1 MSPAGLWRVD
11 NFVSTCPGIRGGSPA
26 ALAAPL
32 GADGKPEIPAGGNV
46 DGCQRQ
52 GHRCAEAQFWNE
64 PRLGQSPREYRR
76 ADEPQLHHTADWRR
90 ELPGQRSGPSRR
102 VNPVRAGLRYDA
114 HAASAARP
122 VFHAMVMSARDTSD
136 ARVGPPAMGVRLLS
150 RLLRPTARSLTLGIV
165 VAATLIGA
173 ETLLVYLLEQI
184 APGMAFGVVYL
195 LGVLVISTGWGFGL
209 AVTTSVTSAL
219 AFDYFH
225 VQPGSVVPDSAA
237 DVVAITMFV
246 MVALAANTL
255 AGVARARAAEAD
267 QRRQEADERRREADL
282 AAARA
287 HALAELQAAL
297 RRVGTL
303 VARGVTPA
311 EVYAAV
317 ATELAR
323 CLGVYYS
330 ALWRYEP
337 DGAATLLVARDDDP
351 GLKKMPVGA
360 RFSLEG
366 ESVPA
371 MVLRTGRPARMDSYE
386 NAEGSTAARL
396 RDLGLRA
403 AVGAPIVVDGR
414 VWGAAIVGSSRPEPL
429 PPDTEARVAD
439 FTDLVATAIANAQ
452 AHAELTASRA
462 RIVAAADDARRRF
475 ERNLH
480 DGAQQRLVTLGL
492 QLRAAETSVP
502 AELGSLKEQIS
513 DVVDG
518 LVGVSE
524 EVQEISRGIHPAILS
539 KGGLGPALKTLG
551 RRSTVPVEL
560 DIAVDR
566 RLPESAEVAAYY
578 VVAEALTNAAKHA
591 RASQVTVRA
600 EAEDA
605 NLHLSIRDDGIGG
618 ADSAKGSG
626 LTGLIDRVEAVG
638 GKMAISSQPGSG
650 TSLLV
655 EIPVEVR

>member
-1 MSPAGLWRVD
+1 MPWV
-11 NFVSTCPGIRGGSPA
+11 T
-26 ALAAPL
+26 
-32 GADGKPEIPAGGNV
+32 
-46 DGCQRQ
+46 
-52 GHRCAEAQFWNE
+52 
-64 PRLGQSPREYRR
+64 
-76 ADEPQLHHTADWRR
+76 
-90 ELPGQRSGPSRR
+90 
-102 VNPVRAGLRYDA
+102 
-114 HAASAARP
+114 
-122 VFHAMVMSARDTSD
+122 SARGTSD
-136 ARVGPPAMGVRLLS
+136 ARVGQAPVRARLVSL
-150 RLLRPTARSLTLGIV
+150 LLRPTARSVTVGVV
-165 VAATLIGA
+165 VAATLIAA
-173 ETLLVYLLEQI
+173 ETVLVYLLTQV

-195 LGVLVISTGWGFGL
+195 MGVLVVSTGWGFGL
-209 AVTTSVTSAL
+209 AVTMSVASAL

-225 VQPGSVVPDSAA
+225 VQPGGIVPDSAA
-237 DVVAITMFV
+237 DVVVITMFV
-246 MVALAANTL
+246 VVALAANTL
-255 AGVARARAAEAD
+255 AGLARARAAEAD
-267 QRRQEADERRREADL
+267 QRRREADQRRREADL
-282 AAARA
+282 AAERA

-297 RRVGTL
+297 RRVATL

-317 ATELAR
+317 VTELAR
-323 CLGVYYS
+323 CLGVCYS

-337 DGAATLLVARDDDP
+337 DGAATLLAARDDDP
-351 GLKKMPVGA
+351 GLTKMPVGA

-366 ESVPA
+366 DSVPA

-386 NAEGSTAARL
+386 NAAGSTAARL

-462 RIVAAADDARRRF
+462 RIVAAADDARRRL
-475 ERNLH
+475 ERDLH
-480 DGAQQRLVTLGL
+480 DGAQQRLVSLGL
-492 QLRAAETSVP
+492 QLRIAEASVP
-502 AELGSLKEQIS
+502 SELQPLREQIS

-539 KGGLGPALKTLG
+539 KGGLGPALKTLA

-560 DIAVDR
+560 DLAVDR

-591 RASQVTVRA
+591 RASQVTVRVQ
-600 EAEDA
+600 AEDA
-605 NLHLSIRDDGIGG
+605 NLHLAIRDDGIGG
-618 ADSAKGSG
+618 ADSAMGSG

-638 GKMAISSQPGSG
+638 GKMAVSSQPGCG

-655 EIPVEVR
+655 EIPVEVQCGAVAVSG